1 MYIVFIFC
9 TIFIEEEPLYCRF
22 GRGAPLYWQFW
33 RGGLNFDGYLNG
45 KTQVYL
51 FI

>member
-22 GRGAPLYWQFW
+22 GRGAPLYCRFGRGAPLYWQFW
-33 RGGLNFDGYLNG
+33 RGGLTLMA
-45 KTQVYL
+45 
-51 FI
+51 I